1 MAHDVMIAAAM
12 ADKAKAE
19 LVAKRL
25 RALKFRVR
33 YDAKREHTTP
43 TTRDLNDA
51 NRATMV
57 VVLWSKA
64 ACNTETADS
73 DWVHAIAHLARSR
86 KNALFQAGLDA
97 TVPDDPFD
105 KDERF
110 KLAGMGPKRIPN
122 GLFALVDALGD
133 RKGRA
138 DLSDWLRLESRDTAG
153 RDAWKEAHP
162 DDPIAKS
169 GKPKTPAKKTPAS
182 TASKSASKNTP
193 RAEAPAP
200 ATPVPEKPAA
210 PPEPVSPPASPP
222 AAPEASGPEAKT
234 EAPAAPVPEKPAP
247 AAADD
252 NGLSSPATRAPAA
265 PRPPVHLRPPQ
276 LGRAPSDKGN
286 LTTGWSILG
295 PVMGGIALMLIL
307 AWIMGTGQTREPGM
321 PAIGNAQP
329 VYAQTCPPGQVPR
342 SLLEPRVLRTGP
354 IIDDT
359 EEVTP
364 EEE

>member
-19 LVAKRL
+19 LVVKRL

-64 ACNTETADS
+64 ACDTETADS

-110 KLAGMGPKRIPN
+110 KLTGMGPKRIPN
-122 GLFALVDALGD
+122 GFFDLVDALGD

-138 DLSDWLRLESRDTAG
+138 DLADWLRLDSRDTEG
-153 RDAWKEAHP
+153 RQAWKEAHP
-162 DDPIAKS
+162 DDPLSQTGKAKTAAKKA
-169 GKPKTPAKKTPAS
+169 KPK
-182 TASKSASKNTP
+182 
-193 RAEAPAP
+193 
-200 ATPVPEKPAA
+200 AA
-210 PPEPVSPPASPP
+210 PKSEPV
-222 AAPEASGPEAKT
+222 AK
-234 EAPAAPVPEKPAP
+234 AP
-247 AAADD
+247 AAAPSEPAPPPAPEPEAPIAKEDKPVPAAAD
-252 NGLSSPATRAPAA
+252 GSGLSAPATRSPAA
-265 PRPPVHLRPPQ
+265 PRPPIHLRPPHLESAPRDREQ
-276 LGRAPSDKGN
+276 DSAGRM
-286 LTTGWSILG
+286 ILG
-295 PVMGGIALMLIL
+295 AVMGGIALMLIL
-307 AWIMGTGQTREPGM
+307 AWVMGGGQTSGPAM

-329 VYAQTCPPGQVPR
+329 VYAGTCPPGQVPR

-359 EEVTP
+359 EEVVPEEMVP